1 MKNGH
6 FDVRGTLASLALPK
20 FFFKFFGFHI
30 CERAWF
36 WLRVAPPPAFVAPI
50 QGLLIGVS
58 SKKPILWLHFLLGN
72 HLVFCNV
79 LKICCGFVSSSFW
92 NCESIDLASKI
103 HQRFD
108 NIHF

>member
-6 FDVRGTLASLALPK
+6 FDARGTLASLAAPK

-50 QGLLIGVS
+50 VAEKNVS
-58 SKKPILWLHFLLGN
+58 NKATELSCL
-72 HLVFCNV
+72 
-79 LKICCGFVSSSFW
+79 
-92 NCESIDLASKI
+92 
-103 HQRFD
+103 
-108 NIHF
+108 